1 MKKYFILI
9 SLSLCIMASSA
20 QAQRSSI
27 RLYDNLNLYAP
38 SLVKLYNQVKTSK
51 VMDVNEYET
60 IKGSPYIH
68 KYFEKGF
75 VISKDSL
82 LYSGL
87 MLRYNNYK
95 DIIEFK
101 KDDLAYE
108 LSNQFPLLYVKI
120 KDKIYERLV
129 FKTKEGE
136 KLGYFQ
142 IQSDGKVTLYSK
154 ASVLYV
160 KAKPA
165 SGYVEY
171 KPPKFKQEPI
181 SFYLKQEGSTNAILI
196 DNKKDLINV
205 LYDKKEEV
213 LAFMN
218 VNKLKASKLED
229 ITRIINYYNELN

>member
-1 MKKYFILI
+1 MKKYFILVAF
-9 SLSLCIMASSA
+9 SLCILGSA
-20 QAQRSSI
+20 QAQRQGI

-51 VMDVNEYET
+51 VMDVNEYES
-60 IKGSPYIH
+60 IQGSPYAD
-68 KYFEKGF
+68 KFFEKGF

-95 DIIEFK
+95 DIIEFR

-120 KDKIYERLV
+120 KDKLYERLV
-129 FKTKEGE
+129 FKSKEGD

-154 ASVLYV
+154 APIQYV

-171 KPPKFKQEPI
+171 KPPKFEKEPI
-181 SFYLKQEGSTNAILI
+181 SFYLKSKGSTNANLI
-196 DNKKDLINV
+196 KNKKDLIQF
-205 LYDKKEEV
+205 LSDKKEEV
-213 LAFMN
+213 VAFMN
-218 VNKLKASKLED
+218 TNKLNASKLED
-229 ITRIINYYNELN
+229 ITRIINYYNGLN